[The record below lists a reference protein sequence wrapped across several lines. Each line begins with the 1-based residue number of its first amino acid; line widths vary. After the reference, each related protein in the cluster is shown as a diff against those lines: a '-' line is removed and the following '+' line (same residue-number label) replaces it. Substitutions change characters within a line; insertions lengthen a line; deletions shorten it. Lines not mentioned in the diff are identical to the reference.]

1 MINDFLEADLTDL
14 SWLISTRELSS
25 AEVVTAALE
34 RLKRL
39 EPKLNAFITV
49 LEKQALAQAKTADD
63 EIALGQHRG
72 PLHGVPITIKDM
84 FATRGVRTT
93 GASKILLDWVP
104 NFDAHIVERLN
115 AVGAIIIGKTNLDEF
130 GHGGTSTLSHFG
142 PVHNPWNPE
151 RIAGGSS
158 GGSAAA
164 VAARIGPL
172 SYGTETGSS
181 VRRPAS
187 YCGIVG
193 FKPTFGIIS
202 RHGSFRGAWSLDHV
216 GLFARSVK
224 DIALGLDPVAGY
236 DARDPASVRQD

>member
-1 MINDFLEADLTDL
+1 MISDFLEADLTDL

-25 AEVVTAALE
+25 TEVVTAALE

-39 EPKLNAFITV
+39 EPRLNAFITV
-49 LEKQALAQAKTADD
+49 LDEQACAAAKAADD
-63 EIALGQHRG
+63 EIAHGRHRG
-72 PLHGVPITIKDM
+72 PLHGIPITIKDM
-84 FATRGVRTT
+84 FATSGVRTT

-104 NFDAHIVERLN
+104 NFDAHIVERLD
-115 AVGAIIIGKTNLDEF
+115 AAGAILIGKTNLDEF

-142 PVHNPWNPE
+142 PVHNPWNTE

-202 RHGSFRGAWSLDHV
+202 RYGSFRGA
-216 GLFARSVK
+216 
-224 DIALGLDPVAGY
+224 
-236 DARDPASVRQD
+236 